1 MATYK
6 DLPLV
11 NFTFDPDETSD
22 GIKAVALVDVP
33 AIESEAIH
41 FNKEEKKTIRF
52 VKVDDVEYEGKV
64 AGLLLRH
71 SFPILRVDANENFY
85 YGQFTPEVVKGLQ
98 EKFHKELQSNNVNT
112 DHSDNKIDAYLV
124 SDYIIESEEMLQ
136 HVNTTLGHEDA
147 QIGDWFGIY
156 KIDDVETFER
166 VVEGELTGFS
176 IEAFLEVEFNKII
189 KNNNDLNK
197 LFKMDNKDSRN
208 LLNKFFDFMKNQIDT
223 FEEETVET
231 TETVEGLESVLVPE
245 EAFTANFTEVGAEVT
260 KTYTNEAE
268 EEVTEAIGEGTFVLE
283 DGRSIIVDA
292 DSNLTEIVEA
302 VAEVEAETEEAV
314 VEAEVVVE
322 AAKVDVKAEEEV
334 AETDDDAV
342 KTDMKT
348 LLDSILGE
356 HENGEFYVS
365 VYKQDGEYK
374 WGSVSMYKDLQFT
387 KEVEQTEL
395 ELKAKITELE
405 TKLSDEPASDPVLGN
420 EVVVDVKDTTKMT
433 AYERLAAENG
443 WENAPVIK
451 RTVQ

>member
-1 MATYK
+1 MATHN

-11 NFTFDPDETSD
+11 QFTFDPDEASD

-33 AIESEAIH
+33 AIESAAIH
-41 FNKEEKKTIRF
+41 FDKDKKVAKF
-52 VKVDDVEYEGKV
+52 VKVDDKEYEGKV

-71 SFPILRVDANENFY
+71 SFPILRADKDENFY
-85 YGQFTPEVVKGLQ
+85 YGEFSKEVVKGLQ
-98 EKFHKELQSNNVNT
+98 EKFHKELQSNNVNA

-124 SDYIIESEEMLQ
+124 SDYIIESEEMLK
-136 HVNTTLGHEDA
+136 HVNTVLGHEDA

-231 TETVEGLESVLVPE
+231 TETETTLESVLVPE

-302 VAEVEAETEEAV
+302 VVEAEVVEEKLAETEV
-314 VEAEVVVE
+314 VEAEV
-322 AAKVDVKAEEEV
+322 
-334 AETDDDAV
+334 ETDDAV

-387 KEVEQTEL
+387 KEVEKTEL
-395 ELKAKITELE
+395 ELKTKITELE

-433 AYERLAAENG
+433 AYERLAAVNG
-443 WENAPVIK
+443 WENAPVLK